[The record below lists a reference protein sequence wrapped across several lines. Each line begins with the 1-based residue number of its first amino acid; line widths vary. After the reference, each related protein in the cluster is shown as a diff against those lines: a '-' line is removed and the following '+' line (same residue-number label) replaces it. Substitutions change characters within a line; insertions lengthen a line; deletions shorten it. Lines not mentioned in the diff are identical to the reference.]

1 MSQQGSNGQGGAAP
15 PRQQI
20 TWVGMQHLMHGYC
33 GRADQAPSSP
43 PPPAKAAAAGDA
55 GPAGQQQRPVAVV
68 RTKPRQGRVVRIG
81 PPRPTESTPA
91 A

>member
-1 MSQQGSNGQGGAAP
+1 MSQQGSNGRDGHGP
-15 PRQQI
+15 QQPI

-33 GRADQAPSSP
+33 GRAGEAPGSP
-43 PPPAKAAAAGDA
+43 QPTAKVAVTESVSES
-55 GPAGQQQRPVAVV
+55 RPVAVV

-81 PPRPTESTPA
+81 PPRASESTPA